1 GAIAIKSQSEVFGAL
16 VGTITD
22 MDNSAAVHF
31 DEAILSVEDP
41 TGPSGEETPR
51 VTYIHASV
59 NRVNV
64 TSV

>member
-1 GAIAIKSQSEVFGAL
+1 
-16 VGTITD
+16 
-22 MDNSAAVHF
+22 MDNSAVIHF

-41 TGPSGEETPR
+41 TGPTVDATPR
-51 VTYIHASV
+51 VTYIHASI